1 MASSWRRLLPPEA
14 PALLAS
20 SPSSSPLRPGSLR
33 PPASRLLA
41 PVARSRSLIKCLCC
55 NHPFAPG
62 PRNRTR
68 QIYCQK
74 PACRLASKA
83 AAQAKWRAKPDNRDY
98 FKGAHHVDR
107 VRRWREAHPGYS
119 KRSSARETP
128 SPEPQPP
135 LPQHPP
141 AAPLQDP
148 LPAPLQDLVPPLQD
162 LVISYPAVVVGLIAL
177 QAGSALQDDIHQHLH
192 RVASKGAEFLRQY
205 AGRFPPPS

>member
-1 MASSWRRLLPPEA
+1 MLLLPLLPLSA
-14 PALLAS
+14 PGRFA
-20 SPSSSPLRPGSLR
+20 PQRRVFLR
-33 PPASRLLA
+33 

-55 NHPFAPG
+55 NAPFCPG

-68 QIYCQK
+68 QIYCEK
-74 PACRLASKA
+74 PACRVASRA

-107 VRRWREAHPGYS
+107 VRRWREANPGYS
-119 KRSSARETP
+119 KRSSARKAP
-128 SPEPQPP
+128 SPEPQTP
-135 LPQHPP
+135 LHQDPP

-162 LVISYPAVVVGLIAL
+162 LVISYPAIVVGLIAL
-177 QAGSALQDDIHQHLH
+177 QTGSALQDDIHHHLH
-192 RVASKGAEFLRQY
+192 RVASKGAEILRQH